1 MSTELLK
8 RSFYRA
14 IEDFPIFAGR
24 LRQVQPG
31 KLEVVVDSNNL
42 NLPEFTEIQSNLDID
57 KFEAANFDPALLPNG
72 AVKQTAFLTG
82 GFQNGDIKLA
92 DICIVRFKD
101 GKGVVLSVAAAH
113 VVVDGYGFNMFM
125 HRWAEISR
133 KLVADSTAIDFG
145 VSNTVHNRNIL
156 QKVLPTPQGPLLDVL
171 RKMYI
176 PGGYLSRFFTW
187 LSPETRGKILE
198 TIRQVSADIS
208 ISCFHVSRKTIGRL
222 RQSVKE
228 VSATNQRVSDNDILM
243 AAITIAYAQSSLKSE
258 SVHTDTGFAS
268 WLKSALFGSSSNN
281 SKTFVTME
289 AANIRHRIPN
299 KNLENYCGNAALSM
313 MVYNPVELLQMP
325 ASLKVLTQVALSVRK
340 STNELTGEYIAQVIH
355 GADSESD
362 SIFRPLIYNARVA
375 EMLMVTNLSRF
386 TLYTADFGWGV
397 PQFVAPVNG
406 KFPKSALFFP
416 AHPSKGGVYVHL
428 VDSASIL
435 QHMQNNNFWA
445 EMTEFV
451 Y

>member
-31 KLEVVVDSNNL
+31 KLEIVVDSNNL
-42 NLPEFTEIQSNLDID
+42 NLPTFTEIQSDLDFD
-57 KFEAANFDPALLPNG
+57 KYEAANFNPALLPDG
-72 AVKQTAFLTG
+72 AMKQTAFFTG

-101 GKGVVLSVAAAH
+101 GKGVVLSVTAAH
-113 VVVDGYGFNMFM
+113 AVVDGYGFNTFM

-145 VSNTVHNRNIL
+145 VSNAVYSRSFV
-156 QKVLPTPQGPLLDVL
+156 QKVVPTPQEPPISMVQ
-171 RKMYI
+171 KMII
-176 PGGYLSRFFTW
+176 PGGYLSRFAAW
-187 LSPETRGKILE
+187 LSPGIRGKIFE
-198 TIRQVSADIS
+198 CIHASTDIS
-208 ISCFHVSRKTIGRL
+208 ISCFYVSCETIDRL
-222 RQSVKE
+222 CKSVKDI
-228 VSATNQRVSDNDILM
+228 SATDQHISDNDVLT
-243 AAITIAYAQSSLKSE
+243 AAITIAYAQSVIKHESE
-258 SVHTDTGFAS
+258 RTNSGLAS

-289 AANIRHRIPN
+289 AANIRRRIPN
-299 KNLENYCGNAALSM
+299 ANLENYCGNAALNM
-313 MVYNPVELLQMP
+313 VVYNPVELLQMP
-325 ASLKVLTQVALSVRK
+325 ASLEVLTQVALSVRK

-355 GADSESD
+355 GADALSD
-362 SIFRPLIYNARVA
+362 AVFRPLIYNARVA

-386 TLYTADFGWGV
+386 TLYTADFGWGAAQYV
-397 PQFVAPVNG
+397 SQTNT
-406 KFPKSALFFP
+406 KFPKFAMFFP

-435 QHMQNNNFWA
+435 QHMQNNNFWT
-445 EMTEFV
+445 EISEFV